1 MEVGG
6 PAQAAEPVEE
16 KKPEAASP
24 QQAGLNISA
33 LRMEIEGTNKG
44 GVDQRINHGVPAGH
58 AALSVGRSMFRDEYD
73 KPMTH
78 PMVFIYLTCG
88 SRISGYFRCSSHF

>member
-44 GVDQRINHGVPAGH
+44 RLINESWGASGTRGSFGL
-58 AALSVGRSMFRDEYD
+58 ALDSVKRV
-73 KPMTH
+73 
-78 PMVFIYLTCG
+78 VFCKKG
-88 SRISGYFRCSSHF
+88 SRVQ